1 MRLTDDFYEDEKSNN
16 KIFLYMVLFMS
27 IVILAV
33 TGLVFGMNYKG
44 KKGSGYQLAKEQAE
58 ARRQAAGIDDTQ
70 VPLEKSADSLISGS
84 TLTSDQLD
92 IWDLSALDGAEYET
106 APQSSKNGTVI
117 NQTTGETIVDG
128 SLNSGSENS
137 AANLAEGKTS
147 VYDMPEKEE
156 LEEVTQ
162 TEETQTEETQTEE
175 TQEEDNGLNDGKH
188 TLVILSDGS
197 EQLVELND
205 KLALNKYVKS
215 RFVYKNPIMSYYI
228 NGKEASWFG
237 VDISSKQGVVDFKKL
252 KKAGCDYVMIKV
264 GGRGYSSGEIVL
276 DEKLKDY
283 MTGAKNAGLDIG
295 VYFFSQA
302 ITKDEIEEEVQTLLE
317 AIKDYSVNYPIVF
330 DMEEIEGDM
339 ARVDSL
345 DIDSRTS
352 LAKQFLDDVKKAGYT
367 PMLYGNKE
375 WLVTKIDLEALSDY
389 DIWLSQEAD
398 TPDYPYEFTMWQ
410 YDKEGTIS
418 GISEKTGMNISFVDY
433 SQE

>member
-156 LEEVTQ
+156 LEEV
-162 TEETQTEETQTEE
+162 TQTEETQTEE

>member
-162 TEETQTEETQTEE
+162 TEETQTEETQ
-175 TQEEDNGLNDGKH
+175 EEDNGLNDGKH
-188 TLVILSDGS
+188 TLVTLSDGS
-197 EQLVELND
+197 EQWVELND
-205 KLALNKYVKS
+205 NLALNKYVKS